1 MIEFFEAREL
11 NTPSLHQDPLIYQC
25 QEPTD
30 NWSPVVDLDAFSIA
44 GILFNCIF
52 KPPNKLCML
61 Q

>member
-1 MIEFFEAREL
+1 MLEEFFEAREL
-11 NTPSLHQDPLIYQC
+11 NTPPLH

-30 NWSPVVDLDAFSIA
+30 NWSPVVDLVAFSIA